1 MQAAQ
6 HAVPG
11 RTCWRTERAGR
22 VAFLVDGARYFAAL
36 AQALER
42 VERSV
47 LIVGWDFHGRTRLR
61 PDSPVDDLPDEL
73 GPRLDALVRRRPELE
88 VRVLEW
94 DYSLLYALERRFASW
109 LDTAWS
115 RHERFQ
121 LRLDDQHPFG
131 ASQHQKLVVLDDAL
145 AFTGGL
151 DLTLRRWDTSEHHCD
166 DPRRVA
172 PDGRP
177 YDPFHDVQIAVDGAA
192 ARALGELA
200 RERWR
205 RATGEVLAPVRPG
218 PDPWPDALEPDAGD
232 APIAIART
240 EPALDSAPPV
250 REVQALL
257 RAAIAGARR
266 SIYIESQYFTAP
278 CAAEALRARLGE
290 RDGPEIVLVLPAR
303 CSGWI
308 EQNTMGR
315 LRVDLVRSLREADR
329 FKRLRVLAPLATGG
343 APINVHSKLCI
354 VDRTFLK
361 IGSANLSAR
370 SMAMDSECDL
380 VLESGDRP
388 DLRRA
393 IGGLRTRLL
402 AEHLGVSATQF
413 EAALLLARGSL
424 VAAIDSLAGGERG
437 LVPVTGCERAA
448 GGDWMRALPIDP
460 EDPLPISAPAAK
472 RGGLAAIGAL
482 LCAAGALLW
491 LRRARD

>member
-1 MQAAQ
+1 MQIAQ

-11 RTCWRTERAGR
+11 RTCWRSERAGR
-22 VAFLVDGARYFAAL
+22 VAFLVDGASYFGAL

-42 VERSV
+42 VQRRV

-61 PDSPVDDLPDEL
+61 PDAPADELPDEL
-73 GPRLDALVRRRPELE
+73 GPRL
-88 VRVLEW
+88 
-94 DYSLLYALERRFASW
+94 
-109 LDTAWS
+109 
-115 RHERFQ
+115 
-121 LRLDDQHPFG
+121 
-131 ASQHQKLVVLDDAL
+131 DAL

-151 DLTLRRWDTSEHHCD
+151 DLTLRRWDTPEHRCD

-177 YDPFHDVQIAVDGAA
+177 YEPFHDVQIAVDGAA

-205 RATGEVLAPVRPG
+205 RATGEVLEPVCAAS
-218 PDPWPDALEPDAGD
+218 DPWPDALQPDARD

-240 EPALDSAPPV
+240 ESALDAGPPV

-257 RAAIAGARR
+257 RAAIADARR

-278 CAAEALRARLGE
+278 CAAEALRARLAE
-290 RDGPEIVLVLPAR
+290 RDGPEVVLVLPAR

-329 FKRLRVLAPLATGG
+329 FQRLRVLAPLAAGG

-354 VDRTFLK
+354 VDRSFLK

-380 VLESGDRP
+380 VLECGERA
-388 DLRRA
+388 DLRGA

-402 AEHLGVSATQF
+402 AEHLGVSAGQF

-424 VAAIDSLAGGERG
+424 VATIDALAGGERG
-437 LVPVTGCERAA
+437 LVPVTGCEQAA
-448 GGDWMRALPIDP
+448 GGDWMRSLPIDP
-460 EDPLPISAPAAK
+460 EDALSISAPAAK
-472 RGGLAAIGAL
+472 RGGLAFVAAL
-482 LCAAGALLW
+482 LAAAGALLW
-491 LRRARD
+491 VRRARD